1 MLESDYSFAYQ
12 VSSKYS
18 LTTKIIQPKFETKD
32 ILYLFFW
39 FDEDRKK
46 IAGPIFKKVNIRVKL
61 NAQFGDIEDKIN
73 NNENKINFKIVDICI
88 IAAKILYK
96 SLTNSNEELENKDIK
111 ELKTF
116 FNEKYKNEI
125 DEDKKEI
132 IRAINYGLV
141 ISQYIN
147 AIIEEDK
154 KNEKIKIS
162 FDDIKILKKK

>member
-12 VSSKYS
+12 VSSIYS
-18 LTTKIIQPKFETKD
+18 LTTKIIQPKFETTD
-32 ILYLFFW
+32 ILYLFFG
-39 FDEDRKK
+39 FDEDRTK
-46 IAGPIFKKVNIRVKL
+46 IAGPIFNKANIRGKL
-61 NAQFGDIEDKIN
+61 DAQFEDIEDKIN
-73 NNENKINFKIVDICI
+73 NNENKSNLKIVDICI

-96 SLTNSNEELENKDIK
+96 ALTNSNEELENKDIE
-111 ELKTF
+111 ELKIF

-147 AIIEEDK
+147 VIIEEDK